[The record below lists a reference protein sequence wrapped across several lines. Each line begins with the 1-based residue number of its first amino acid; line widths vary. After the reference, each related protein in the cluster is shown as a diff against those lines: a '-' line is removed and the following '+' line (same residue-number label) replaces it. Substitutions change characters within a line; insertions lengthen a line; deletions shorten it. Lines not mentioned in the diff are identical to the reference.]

1 MINCIIITI
10 RPTVVTKALEV
21 IDMVKSSGTDAP
33 SLLAHVRER
42 SLDGTVVAF
51 SSNAA
56 EEVFRRRLNDK
67 TGYKYKVSTS

>member
-1 MINCIIITI
+1 MNFIIIKI
-10 RPTVVTKALEV
+10 RPAVITKAIEL

-33 SLLAHVRER
+33 SLLAHVRES

-51 SSNAA
+51 SSNGA